1 MKYSLLLAGTVVN
14 AEFITYEGGPSF
26 DITWDKN
33 EGMMKIQTRVQ
44 KNHWLGLFFPIK
56 RVNGKQGRDFLLF

>member
-14 AEFITYEGGPSF
+14 AEFITYDGGPSF

-44 KNHWLGLFFPIK
+44 KNHWLGLFFPLK
-56 RVNGKQGRDFLLF
+56 E